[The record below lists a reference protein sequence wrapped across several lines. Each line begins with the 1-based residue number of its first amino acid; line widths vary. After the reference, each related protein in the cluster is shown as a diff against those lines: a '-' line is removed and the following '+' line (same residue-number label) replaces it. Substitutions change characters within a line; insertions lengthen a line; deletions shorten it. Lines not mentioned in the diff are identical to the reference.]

1 MQTGNIG
8 FGAIKADAIK
18 KGMVLRKNSGYGN
31 GAEKIVL
38 KKEKLLDDSLKI
50 TFKWLSPAQ
59 GTNTFH
65 QHFKKEQMIDNFDL
79 VGWAKKT
86 AKKLLP

>member
-1 MQTGNIG
+1 MEVRNIG
-8 FGAIKADAIK
+8 FSSIKADAIR
-18 KGMVLRKNSGYGN
+18 KGMVLRKNSGYGE
-31 GAEKIVL
+31 GTEKLVL
-38 KKEKLLDDSLKI
+38 KREKLLDDSLKI

-59 GTNTFH
+59 GTNTF
-65 QHFKKEQMIDNFDL
+65 QQTFKKEHMIDNFDL